1 MNKFFVT
8 DDIGG
13 TDLEPRRTAS
23 FIKRALLLMF
33 SLLAMLFIIAIIA
46 LLTIVRNINEDSDKH
61 SAMLL
66 QKAIHNRVDTLT
78 THIKDYAWWGEA
90 YQHLHPKVDTD
101 WAYTRQNMGATL
113 WRDFEYEGVFVLD
126 SHGQTRY
133 SVINGKLVMRSLQ
146 AWLGDDPMPDLIQKI
161 SKPDAT
167 PVSNTVVMKGGYP
180 ALVAAANITTGDD
193 SSIAAAPGP
202 ASVLVFVD
210 VLDEHKLAALG
221 EEYGIAQT
229 RVQHTGAPK
238 LEGRRGVATLPVD
251 GQQVTFEWKSEN
263 PGRELLRYILPLLIL
278 LALCTA
284 IPGVMLGRNALKK
297 ARMYDENTYLLAQ
310 NRLALTAS
318 ERRFRDVAEAT
329 TDWIWETD
337 TELRFTWLSERFPGI
352 TGHSISAWIGRP
364 LSELMEAENQSLADW
379 ITLPG
384 QTGHRRLLH
393 CRYLSAMGH
402 QRYCHI
408 AIKPVIA
415 PEGITGYRGT
425 ATDVTLEVEAQARVE
440 YLSRHDDLTGLPNRV
455 RMREFLEGKL
465 RAQPTQMHP
474 LAMLSL
480 DLDKFKPVND
490 LFGHSA
496 GDSVLHEVS
505 TRLRACIRD
514 YDLVARQGGDEF
526 ILIISDIRDRKYIDT
541 LCERIIAEI
550 TRPFLINGHEIVIGA
565 SIGVAIAP
573 HDAVDA
579 SELLRF
585 SDIALYKA
593 KSTGRNKWMFYTP
606 EMAEQMV
613 QRREMEESLRE
624 GIKKEQFRLVYQ
636 PRYGHDSSR
645 IIAVEALVRWDH
657 PELGLIMPDQFI
669 SLAEET
675 GLIIPLSDLVLKTA
689 CRDAQQSLHGLSVS
703 VNISAVEFQ
712 SWQVVER
719 IKDALQ
725 MSQLDP
731 SRLEIEITETA
742 TLWNP
747 ENSLEIM
754 LALKKLGVKLLM
766 DDFGTGY
773 SSLSYLRNFP
783 FDGIKLDKSF
793 IDGMPESDSANTI
806 VENIIGLGKAFS
818 LSITAEGVETEG
830 QLQKLMMM
838 ECDETQGY
846 LISRPLSLTALQ
858 QQIAALDSAAQERA
872 GHNIR
877 SSAGS
882 S

>member
-8 DDIGG
+8 DDIAG
-13 TDLEPRRTAS
+13 TDLEPKRTAS
-23 FIKRALLLMF
+23 FIKRALLLMV
-33 SLLAMLFIIAIIA
+33 SLLMVLFIIAIIA

-66 QKAIHNRVDTLT
+66 QKAIHNRVDTLA

-90 YQHLHPKVDTD
+90 YQHLHPKVDID

-126 SHGQTRY
+126 VNGQTRY
-133 SVINGKLVMRSLQ
+133 SVINGKLVTRSLQ
-146 AWLGDDPMPDLIQKI
+146 AWLGDDPMPYLIQKI
-161 SKPDAT
+161 SKPDAV
-167 PVSNTVVMKGGYP
+167 PVSNTVVLKGGHP

-193 SSIAAAPGP
+193 SSITAAPGP

-210 VLDEHKLAALG
+210 VLDERKLAALG

-229 RVQHTGAPK
+229 RVQHTGTSTLA
-238 LEGRRGVATLPVD
+238 GRRGVATLPVD

-297 ARMYDENTYLLAQ
+297 ARMYDENTWLLAQ

-364 LSELMEAENQSLADW
+364 LSELMEAENQSLAEW

-505 TRLRACIRD
+505 TRLRDCIRD

-526 ILIISDIRDRKYIDT
+526 ILIISDIHDRKYVDT
-541 LCERIIAEI
+541 LCERIIAEL
-550 TRPFLINGHEIVIGA
+550 TRPFLINGNEIVIGA

-573 HDAVDA
+573 HDGVDA

-593 KSTGRNKWMFYTP
+593 KSTGRNKWVFYTP

-613 QRREMEESLRE
+613 QRREMEESLRD
-624 GIKKEQFRLVYQ
+624 GIKKEQFHLVYQ

-675 GLIIPLSDLVLKTA
+675 GLIVPLSDWVLKTA

-719 IKDALQ
+719 IKEALEI
-725 MSQLDP
+725 SQLDP
-731 SRLEIEITETA
+731 SRLEIEITENA

-818 LSITAEGVETEG
+818 LSITAEGVENEG

-846 LISRPLSLTALQ
+846 YISRPLSLTALK
-858 QQIAALDSAAQERA
+858 QQIAVLDLAAQNRA
-872 GHNIR
+872 GLNTR
-877 SSAGS
+877 ASAGNR
-882 S
+882 

>member
-1 MNKFFVT
+1 MHKFFVS
-8 DDIGG
+8 DDVAG
-13 TDLEPRRTAS
+13 TDLEPKRTAS
-23 FIKRALLLMF
+23 FIKRALLVMV

-66 QKAIHNRVDTLT
+66 QKAIYNRVDTLT

-90 YQHLHPKVDTD
+90 YQHLHPRVDTD
-101 WAYTRQNMGATL
+101 WAYTRQNMGASL

-126 SHGQTRY
+126 GSGQTRY
-133 SVINGKLVMRSLQ
+133 SVINGKLVARSLQ
-146 AWLGDDPMPDLIQKI
+146 SWLGDDPLPDLTQKI
-161 SKPDAT
+161 DKPDAM
-167 PVSNTVVMKGGYP
+167 PVASTVVMKDGHP
-180 ALVAAANITTGDD
+180 ALVAAARITTGDD
-193 SSIAAAPGP
+193 SSINVAPGS

-210 VLDEHKLAALG
+210 VLDARKLTALG
-221 EEYGIAQT
+221 EEYGIAET
-229 RVQHTGAPK
+229 RVQHKGAPK
-238 LEGRRGVATLPVD
+238 LAGRRGTATLPVD
-251 GQQVTFEWKSEN
+251 GQQVTFEWKSED
-263 PGRELLRYILPLLIL
+263 PGRELMRYILPLLIL

-284 IPGVMLGRNALKK
+284 VPGVILGRNALKK
-297 ARMYDENTYLLAQ
+297 ARMYDENTWLLAQ

-352 TGHSISAWIGRP
+352 TGHSISSWIGRP
-364 LSELMEAENQSLADW
+364 LSEFMEAENQSLAEW

-408 AIKPVIA
+408 AIKPVVA

-490 LFGHSA
+490 LFGHGA

-505 TRLRACIRD
+505 ARLRACIRD

-526 ILIISDIRDRKYIDT
+526 ILIISDIHDRRYIET
-541 LCERIIAEI
+541 LCERIITEL
-550 TRPFLINGHEIVIGA
+550 TRPFLINGNEIVIGA
-565 SIGVAIAP
+565 SIGIAMAP

-579 SELLRF
+579 GELLRF
-585 SDIALYKA
+585 SDIALYRA
-593 KSTGRNKWMFYTP
+593 KTTGRNRWMFYTP
-606 EMAEQMV
+606 EMAEQIV

-624 GIKKEQFRLVYQ
+624 GIKKEQFSLVYQ
-636 PRYGHDSSR
+636 PRYGHNSSR
-645 IIAVEALVRWDH
+645 IIAVEALIRWHH

-675 GLIIPLSDLVLKTA
+675 GLIIPLSDWVLKTA
-689 CRDAQQSLHGLSVS
+689 CRDAQQTLHGLSVS
-703 VNISAVEFQ
+703 VNISAVEFR
-712 SWQVVER
+712 SWQVVDR
-719 IKDALQ
+719 IREALQ
-725 MSQLDP
+725 ESQLDP
-731 SRLEIEITETA
+731 ARLEIEVTENA

-793 IDGMPESDSANTI
+793 IDGMPGSDSANTI

-818 LSITAEGVETEG
+818 LSITAEGVETEE

-846 LISRPLSLTALQ
+846 LISRPLSLTALKE
-858 QQIAALDSAAQERA
+858 QIAALDSAAQERA
-872 GHNIR
+872 SQNNQG
-877 SSAGS
+877 
-882 S
+882 

>member
-1 MNKFFVT
+1 MMHKFFVT
-8 DDIGG
+8 DDLSGP
-13 TDLEPRRTAS
+13 DLAPARTATL
-23 FIKRALLLMF
+23 IKRALLLIV
-33 SLLAMLFIIAIIA
+33 SLLAALFIIAIIA
-46 LLTIVRNINEDSDKH
+46 LLTIAHNINRDADSH

-66 QKAIHNRVDTLT
+66 EKAINNRVDTLT

-90 YQHLHPKVDTD
+90 YQHLHPTVDTE
-101 WAYTRQNMGATL
+101 WAYTRQNMGASL
-113 WRDFEYEGVFVLD
+113 WRDFGYEGVFVLD
-126 SHGQTRY
+126 GSGQTRY
-133 SVINGKLVMRSLQ
+133 SVIDGKLVTRSLQ
-146 AWLGDDPMPDLIQKI
+146 AWLGDNPLPALIQKMNR
-161 SKPDAT
+161 PDAM
-167 PVSNTVVMKGGYP
+167 PVSSTVVMKNGHP
-180 ALVAAANITTGDD
+180 ALVSAARITTGDD
-193 SSIAAAPGP
+193 TRIPLLAGP
-202 ASVLVFVD
+202 ASTLIFVD
-210 VLDEHKLAALG
+210 LLNDHKLAALG

-229 RVQHTGAPK
+229 RVQDKNAPK
-238 LEGRRGVATLPVD
+238 LAGRRGVATLPID

-297 ARMYDENTYLLAQ
+297 ARMYDENAFLLAQ

-337 TELRFTWLSERFPGI
+337 TDLRFTWLSDRFPGI

-364 LSELMEAENQSLADW
+364 ISELMAADNQSLAEW
-379 ITLPG
+379 IALPG
-384 QTGHRRLLH
+384 QTGHRRLMH

-408 AIKPVIA
+408 AIKAVLT

-440 YLSRHDDLTGLPNRV
+440 YLSRHDELTGLPNRV

-490 LFGHSA
+490 LFGHGA
-496 GDSVLHEVS
+496 GDTVLHEVS
-505 TRLRACIRD
+505 ARLRHCVRD

-526 ILIISDIRDRKYIDT
+526 ILIISDIHDPHDIDT
-541 LCERIIAEI
+541 LCERIIAELA
-550 TRPFLINGHEIVIGA
+550 RPFFFNGNEIFIGA
-565 SIGVAIAP
+565 SIGIALAP
-573 HDAVDA
+573 QDAVDA
-579 SELLRF
+579 GDLLRF

-593 KSTGRNKWMFYTP
+593 KSTGRNRWLFYTP

-613 QRREMEESLRE
+613 QRREMENGLRE
-624 GIKKEQFRLVYQ
+624 AIKKEQFRLVYQ
-636 PRYGHDSSR
+636 PRYGHNSSR
-645 IIAVEALVRWDH
+645 IIAVEALIRWDH
-657 PELGLIMPDQFI
+657 PELGLLMPDQFI

-675 GLIIPLSDLVLKTA
+675 GLIVPLSDWVLKTA
-689 CRDAQQSLHGLSVS
+689 CRDTQQSLDGLSVS
-703 VNISAVEFQ
+703 VNISAVEFR
-712 SWQVVER
+712 SWNVVDR
-719 IKDALQ
+719 VRAALEA
-725 MSQLDP
+725 SKLDP
-731 SRLEIEITETA
+731 ARLEIEITENA

-793 IDGMPESDSANTI
+793 IAGMPESDNANTI

-846 LISRPLSLTALQ
+846 LIGRPLGLAALQ
-858 QQIAALDSAAQERA
+858 EQIAGLDTAVQERT
-872 GHNIR
+872 GQQ
-877 SSAGS
+877 SQG
-882 S
+882 

>member
-1 MNKFFVT
+1 MMHKFFVS
-8 DDIGG
+8 DDIADA
-13 TDLEPRRTAS
+13 DLEPKRTAS
-23 FIKRALLLMF
+23 FIKRALLLMV
-33 SLLAMLFIIAIIA
+33 SLLAMLFIVAIIA
-46 LLTIVRNINEDSDKH
+46 LLTIVRNINEDSDNH

-66 QKAIHNRVDTLT
+66 EKAIHNRIDTLT

-90 YQHLHPKVDTD
+90 YQHLHPRVDID

-113 WRDFEYEGVFVLD
+113 WRDFEYEGLFVLD
-126 SHGQTRY
+126 GSGQTRY
-133 SVINGKLVMRSLQ
+133 SVINGTLETRSVQ
-146 AWLGDDPMPDLIQKI
+146 SWLGDDPLPELMQKMNRPDTMPL
-161 SKPDAT
+161 S
-167 PVSNTVVMKGGYP
+167 STVVMKDSHP
-180 ALVAAANITTGDD
+180 ALVAAARITAGEDTT
-193 SSIAAAPGP
+193 IPVIPGA

-210 VLDEHKLAALG
+210 LLDERKLTALG

-229 RVQHTGAPK
+229 RVQQKDAPK
-238 LEGRRGVATLPVD
+238 LAGRRGVATLPVD
-251 GQQVTFEWKSEN
+251 GQLITLEWKSEN

-278 LALCTA
+278 LALCTG

-310 NRLALTAS
+310 NRLALAAS

-329 TDWIWETD
+329 TDWLWETD
-337 TELRFTWLSERFPGI
+337 TGLRFTWLSERFPGI

-364 LSELMEAENQSLADW
+364 LSELMEAENQSLAEW

-465 RAQPTQMHP
+465 RAQPTLLHP

-490 LFGHSA
+490 LFGHGA

-505 TRLRACIRD
+505 ARLRGCIRD

-526 ILIISDIRDRKYIDT
+526 ILIISDIHDRKYIDT
-541 LCERIIAEI
+541 LCERIIAEL
-550 TRPFLINGHEIVIGA
+550 TRPFLINGNEIVIGA

-593 KSTGRNKWMFYTP
+593 KSTGRNKWVFYTP

-613 QRREMEESLRE
+613 QRREMEESLRD

-636 PRYGHDSSR
+636 PRYDHNASR

-657 PELGLIMPDQFI
+657 PEFGLIMPDQFI

-675 GLIIPLSDLVLKTA
+675 GLIIPLSDWVLKTA
-689 CRDAQQSLHGLSVS
+689 CRDTQQSLDGLSVS

-712 SWQVVER
+712 SWQVVDR
-719 IKDALQ
+719 IKDALR

-731 SRLEIEITETA
+731 ARLEIEVTENA

-818 LSITAEGVETEG
+818 LSITAEGVETEE
-830 QLQKLMMM
+830 QLQKLMTM

-846 LISRPLSLTALQ
+846 LISRPLSLAALQEQITALD
-858 QQIAALDSAAQERA
+858 AAAQERA
-872 GHNIR
+872 GQN
-877 SSAGS
+877 SQG
-882 S
+882 

>member
-1 MNKFFVT
+1 MV
-8 DDIGG
+8 
-13 TDLEPRRTAS
+13 
-23 FIKRALLLMF
+23 
-33 SLLAMLFIIAIIA
+33 SLLAMLFIVAIIA
-46 LLTIVRNINEDSDKH
+46 LLTIVRNINEDSDNH

-66 QKAIHNRVDTLT
+66 EKAIHNRIDTLT

-90 YQHLHPKVDTD
+90 YQHLHPRVDID

-113 WRDFEYEGVFVLD
+113 WRDFEYEGLFVLD
-126 SHGQTRY
+126 GSGQTRY
-133 SVINGKLVMRSLQ
+133 SVINGTLETRSVQ
-146 AWLGDDPMPDLIQKI
+146 SWLGDDPLPELMQKMNRPDTMPL
-161 SKPDAT
+161 S
-167 PVSNTVVMKGGYP
+167 STVVMKDSHP
-180 ALVAAANITTGDD
+180 ALVAAARITAGEDTT
-193 SSIAAAPGP
+193 IPVIPGA

-210 VLDEHKLAALG
+210 LLDERKLTALG

-229 RVQHTGAPK
+229 RVQQKDAPK
-238 LEGRRGVATLPVD
+238 LAGRRGVATLPVD
-251 GQQVTFEWKSEN
+251 GQLITLEWKSEN

-278 LALCTA
+278 LALCTG

-310 NRLALTAS
+310 NRLALAAS

-329 TDWIWETD
+329 TDWLWETD
-337 TELRFTWLSERFPGI
+337 TGLRFTWLSERFPGI

-364 LSELMEAENQSLADW
+364 LSELMEAENQSLAEW

-465 RAQPTQMHP
+465 RAQPTLLHP

-490 LFGHSA
+490 LFGHGA

-505 TRLRACIRD
+505 ARLRGCIRD

-526 ILIISDIRDRKYIDT
+526 ILIISDIHDRKYIDT
-541 LCERIIAEI
+541 LCERIIAEL
-550 TRPFLINGHEIVIGA
+550 TRPFLINGNEIVIGA

-593 KSTGRNKWMFYTP
+593 KSTGRNKWVFYTP

-613 QRREMEESLRE
+613 QRREMEESLRD

-636 PRYGHDSSR
+636 PRYDHNASR

-657 PELGLIMPDQFI
+657 PEFGLIMPDQFI

-675 GLIIPLSDLVLKTA
+675 GLIIPLSDWVLKTA
-689 CRDAQQSLHGLSVS
+689 CRDTQQSLDGLSVS

-712 SWQVVER
+712 SWQVVDR
-719 IKDALQ
+719 IKDALR

-731 SRLEIEITETA
+731 ARLEIEVTENA

-818 LSITAEGVETEG
+818 LSITAEGVETEE
-830 QLQKLMMM
+830 QLQKLMTM

-846 LISRPLSLTALQ
+846 LISRPLSLAALQEQITALD
-858 QQIAALDSAAQERA
+858 AAAQERA
-872 GHNIR
+872 GQN
-877 SSAGS
+877 SQG
-882 S
+882 

>member
-1 MNKFFVT
+1 M
-8 DDIGG
+8 
-13 TDLEPRRTAS
+13 
-23 FIKRALLLMF
+23 
-33 SLLAMLFIIAIIA
+33 
-46 LLTIVRNINEDSDKH
+46 
-61 SAMLL
+61 
-66 QKAIHNRVDTLT
+66 
-78 THIKDYAWWGEA
+78 
-90 YQHLHPKVDTD
+90 
-101 WAYTRQNMGATL
+101 
-113 WRDFEYEGVFVLD
+113 
-126 SHGQTRY
+126 
-133 SVINGKLVMRSLQ
+133 
-146 AWLGDDPMPDLIQKI
+146 
-161 SKPDAT
+161 
-167 PVSNTVVMKGGYP
+167 
-180 ALVAAANITTGDD
+180 
-193 SSIAAAPGP
+193 
-202 ASVLVFVD
+202 LVFVD
-210 VLDEHKLAALG
+210 VLDDRKLSALG
-221 EEYGIAQT
+221 EEYGITQT
-229 RVQHTGAPK
+229 RVQHKGATK
-238 LEGRRGVATLPVD
+238 LAGRRGVATLPID
-251 GQQVTFEWKSEN
+251 GQQITFEWKSED

-284 IPGVMLGRNALKK
+284 ITGVMLGRNALKK
-297 ARMYDENTYLLAQ
+297 ARMYDENTFLLAQ

-337 TELRFTWLSERFPGI
+337 AELRFTWLSERFPGI

-364 LSELMEAENQSLADW
+364 LSEFMAADNQSLAEW
-379 ITLPG
+379 INQPG

-393 CRYLSAMGH
+393 CRYLSVMGH

-408 AIKPVIA
+408 AIKPVVT

-440 YLSRHDDLTGLPNRV
+440 YLSRHDELTGLPNRV

-465 RAQPTQMHP
+465 RAQPTQAHP

-496 GDSVLHEVS
+496 GDTVLHEVS
-505 TRLRACIRD
+505 ARLRHCIRD

-526 ILIISDIRDRKYIDT
+526 ILIISDIHDRRYIDT
-541 LCERIIAEI
+541 LCERIIAEL
-550 TRPFLINGHEIVIGA
+550 TRPFLINGNEIVIGA
-565 SIGVAIAP
+565 SIGIAIAP

-579 SELLRF
+579 GELLRF

-593 KSTGRNKWMFYTP
+593 KSTGRNRWVFYTP

-613 QRREMEESLRE
+613 QRREMEQSLRD

-645 IIAVEALVRWDH
+645 IIAVEALIRWDH

-675 GLIIPLSDLVLKTA
+675 GLIIPLSDWVLKTA

-712 SWQVVER
+712 SWQVVDR
-719 IKDALQ
+719 IRDALQ
-725 MSQLDP
+725 QSQLDP
-731 SRLEIEITETA
+731 ARLEIEITENA

-838 ECDETQGY
+838 KCDETQGY
-846 LISRPLSLTALQ
+846 LISRPLSLAALQ
-858 QQIAALDSAAQERA
+858 EQIAVLDSAAQERIEQNSQ
-872 GHNIR
+872 G
-877 SSAGS
+877 
-882 S
+882 

>member
-1 MNKFFVT
+1 MHKFFVT
-8 DDIGG
+8 DDISGP
-13 TDLEPRRTAS
+13 DLEPKRTATL
-23 FIKRALLLMF
+23 IKRALVLMF
-33 SLLAMLFIIAIIA
+33 SLLSVLFIIAIIA
-46 LLTIVRNINEDSDKH
+46 LLTIVRNINQDSDKH

-66 QKAIHNRVDTLT
+66 EKAIHNRVDTLT

-90 YQHLHPKVDTD
+90 YQHLHPGVDTD
-101 WAYTRQNMGATL
+101 WAYNRQNMGASL

-126 SHGQTRY
+126 GSGQTRY
-133 SVINGKLVMRSLQ
+133 SVIDGKLVTSSLQ
-146 AWLGDDPMPDLIQKI
+146 SWLGDDPLPELIQKI
-161 SKPDAT
+161 NKPDAI
-167 PVSNTVVMKGGYP
+167 PLSSTVVMKNGHP
-180 ALVAAANITTGDD
+180 ALVAAARITTGDD
-193 SSIAAAPGP
+193 ARIPVVPGP

-210 VLDEHKLAALG
+210 VLDDRKLVALG

-229 RVQHTGAPK
+229 RVQHKGAPK
-238 LEGRRGVATLPVD
+238 LAGRRGVATLPID
-251 GQQVTFEWKSEN
+251 GQQITFEWKSEN

-297 ARMYDENTYLLAQ
+297 ARMYDENTFLLAQ

-337 TELRFTWLSERFPGI
+337 AELRFTWLSERFPGI

-364 LSELMEAENQSLADW
+364 LSEFMAADNQSLAEW
-379 ITLPG
+379 ITQPG

-393 CRYLSAMGH
+393 CRYLSVMGH

-408 AIKPVIA
+408 AIKPVVT

-440 YLSRHDDLTGLPNRV
+440 YLSRHDELTGLPNRV

-465 RAQPTQMHP
+465 RAQPTQAHP

-496 GDSVLHEVS
+496 GDTVLHEVS
-505 TRLRACIRD
+505 ARLRHCIRD

-526 ILIISDIRDRKYIDT
+526 ILIISDIHDRRYIDT
-541 LCERIIAEI
+541 LCERIIAEL
-550 TRPFLINGHEIVIGA
+550 TRPFLINGNEIVIGA
-565 SIGVAIAP
+565 SIGIAIAP

-579 SELLRF
+579 GELLRF

-593 KSTGRNKWMFYTP
+593 KSTGRNRWVFYTP

-613 QRREMEESLRE
+613 QRREMEQSLRD

-645 IIAVEALVRWDH
+645 IIAVEALIRWDH

-675 GLIIPLSDLVLKTA
+675 GLIIPLSDWVLKTA

-712 SWQVVER
+712 SWQVVDR
-719 IKDALQ
+719 IRDALQ
-725 MSQLDP
+725 QSQLDP
-731 SRLEIEITETA
+731 ARLEIEITENA

-838 ECDETQGY
+838 KCDETQGY
-846 LISRPLSLTALQ
+846 LISRPLSLAALQ
-858 QQIAALDSAAQERA
+858 EQIAVLDSAAQERIEQNSQ
-872 GHNIR
+872 G
-877 SSAGS
+877 
-882 S
+882 

>member
-1 MNKFFVT
+1 MHKLFVS
-8 DDIGG
+8 DDISG
-13 TDLEPRRTAS
+13 TDLEPKQTATL
-23 FIKRALLLMF
+23 IKRALQLMF
-33 SLLAMLFIIAIIA
+33 SLLAVLFIVAIIA
-46 LLTIVRNINEDSDKH
+46 LLTIVRNINDSSDKH

-66 QKAIHNRVDTLT
+66 EKAIHNRVDTLT

-90 YQHLHPKVDTD
+90 YQHLHPKIDTD

-113 WRDFEYEGVFVLD
+113 WRDFEYEGLFVLD
-126 SHGQTRY
+126 GSGKTRY
-133 SVINGKLVMRSLQ
+133 SVINGKLVTDSLQ
-146 AWLGDDPMPDLIQKI
+146 SWLGEDPLPELIQKI
-161 SKPDAT
+161 NKPDAI
-167 PVSNTVVMKGGYP
+167 PVSSTVVMKGGYP
-180 ALVAAANITTGDD
+180 ALVAAARITTGDD
-193 SSIAAAPGP
+193 SSMPVAPGP

-210 VLDEHKLAALG
+210 VLDSPKLTALG

-229 RVQHTGAPK
+229 RVQHKNSPRLA
-238 LEGRRGVATLPVD
+238 GRRGVATLPVD

-337 TELRFTWLSERFPGI
+337 PELRFTWLSERFPGI
-352 TGHSISAWIGRP
+352 TGYSISSWIGRP
-364 LSELMEAENQSLADW
+364 LSELMSAENQSLADW

-408 AIKPVIA
+408 AIKPVIT

-440 YLSRHDDLTGLPNRV
+440 YLSRHDELTGLPNRV

-465 RAQPTQMHP
+465 QAQPTQQHP

-490 LFGHSA
+490 LFGHGA
-496 GDSVLHEVS
+496 GDAVLHEVS
-505 TRLRACIRD
+505 ARLRHCIRD

-526 ILIISDIRDRKYIDT
+526 ILVISDIHDRRYIDT
-541 LCERIIAEI
+541 LCERIIAEL
-550 TRPFLINGHEIVIGA
+550 TRPFLVNGNEIVIGA
-565 SIGVAIAP
+565 SIGIAMAP

-579 SELLRF
+579 GELLRF

-593 KSTGRNKWMFYTP
+593 KSTGRNKWVFYMP

-613 QRREMEESLRE
+613 QRREMEKSLRD

-636 PRYGHDSSR
+636 PRYGHDLSR
-645 IIAVEALVRWDH
+645 IIAVEALIRWDH

-675 GLIIPLSDLVLKTA
+675 GLIIPLSDWVLKTA
-689 CRDAQQSLHGLSVS
+689 CRDAQETLHGLSVS

-712 SWQVVER
+712 SWQVVDR
-719 IKDALQ
+719 IKEALQ
-725 MSQLDP
+725 LSQLDP
-731 SRLEIEITETA
+731 ARLEIEITENA

-838 ECDETQGY
+838 KCDETQGY
-846 LISRPLSLTALQ
+846 FISRPLSLTALQ
-858 QQIAALDSAAQERA
+858 EQISALDSAAQGRNEQNSQ
-872 GHNIR
+872 G
-877 SSAGS
+877 
-882 S
+882 